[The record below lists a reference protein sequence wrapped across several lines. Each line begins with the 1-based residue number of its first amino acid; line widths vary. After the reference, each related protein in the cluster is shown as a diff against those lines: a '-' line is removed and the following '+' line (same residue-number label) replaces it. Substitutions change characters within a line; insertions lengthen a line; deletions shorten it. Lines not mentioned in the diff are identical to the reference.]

1 MAGEAEGLVANRVDN
16 GTMVLVVRDN
26 ERNGD
31 ACIDQGCI
39 FGNPHY

>member
-1 MAGEAEGLVANRVDN
+1 VAREAEGLVAIRLDNR
-16 GTMVLVVRDN
+16 TLVLVVRDN

-39 FGNPHY
+39 FGNPHD